1 MRFCIAHG
9 ELPCH
14 DRTSGG
20 LRLYTLVALLREAGH
35 PCDYLLTTPAAE
47 RTRLGHDDYA
57 RYIDDLTAL
66 GVRVIEGTPPA
77 HHRYQWD
84 VVIFEWYMTATA
96 LLTEFRAWHPNTR
109 MVIDSVDLTFRRWEA
124 RAALTQLPAD
134 RDHAARIRRE
144 ELASYRR
151 ADLVLTLTPEESADL
166 QVLIPGLPCFEI
178 PNIHAI
184 PLLSRA
190 EATDPE
196 LLFIGS
202 FSHQPNTDAVRW
214 FRDAIWPAI
223 RAAEPRCRWTIIG
236 AEAPEDIATIAD
248 PAITVTGRV
257 PDTQPYLTRAW
268 LSVAPLRFGAGMK
281 GKVGEA
287 LAAGVPV
294 LTTPFG
300 AQGYGLCDGVSAV
313 IAADADGLVAGALR
327 LLGAED
333 QRHAM
338 GMAGREAVIQRFS
351 REVIAAR
358 IPDFIAL
365 LAHTT
370 PRARFGLP
378 ALARLAYRL
387 RDIWQR
393 HLAWRLR
400 RSATQS

>member
-1 MRFCIAHG
+1 MRFCVAHG

-20 LRLYTLVALLREAGH
+20 LRLHTLVALLREAGH

-47 RTRLGHDDYA
+47 RGRLGDDDYA

-66 GVRVIEGTPPA
+66 GVRVIEGTPQA
-77 HHRYQWD
+77 RRRYQWD
-84 VVIFEWYMTATA
+84 VVIFEWYMTAAA
-96 LLTEFRAWHPNTR
+96 LLTEFRAWHPKTR

-124 RAALTQLPAD
+124 RAALTQSPAD

-144 ELASYRR
+144 ELATYRR

-166 QVLIPGLPCFEI
+166 QGLIPGLPCFEI

-184 PLLSRA
+184 PPLARA
-190 EATDPE
+190 EAASPE

-223 RAAEPRCRWTIIG
+223 HAAVPACRWTIIG

-248 PAITVTGRV
+248 PAISVTGRV
-257 PDTQPYLTRAW
+257 PDTQPYLARAW
-268 LSVAPLRFGAGMK
+268 ISVAPLRFGAGMK

-300 AQGYGLCDGVSAV
+300 AQGYGLSDGTSAI
-313 IAADADGLVAGALR
+313 IAADADGLVAGALK
-327 LLGAED
+327 LLGTAAL
-333 QRHAM
+333 RRTM
-338 GMAGREAVIQRFS
+338 GLAGREAVTQRFS
-351 REVIAAR
+351 RAVIAAC
-358 IPDFIAL
+358 IPDFITL
-365 LAHTT
+365 LAST
-370 PRARFGLP
+370 PPRSTIGLLG
-378 ALARLAYRL
+378 LARLGYRL
-387 RDIWQR
+387 RGVWQR
-393 HLAWRLR
+393 HLAWRLH
-400 RSATQS
+400 RSATRS